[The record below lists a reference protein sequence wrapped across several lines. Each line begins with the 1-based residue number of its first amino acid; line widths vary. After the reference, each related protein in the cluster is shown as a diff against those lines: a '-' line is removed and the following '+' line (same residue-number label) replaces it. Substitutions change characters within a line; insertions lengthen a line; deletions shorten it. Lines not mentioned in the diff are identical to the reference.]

1 MGTRTKATGAL
12 ASVALIAA
20 LAPATASAGGQRI
33 AFSRSIPNEDEVSVF
48 SICPDGS
55 AERQLSEF
63 GIRDEETAWS
73 ADHRRLVY
81 THYWKN
87 YYGPPSYLDVVWA
100 DGTHTRKVPN
110 TVGATEADWAPNGRK
125 LVFARQAMSSGRTAL
140 FTIRTDGKN
149 LRRITKYGSFD
160 TPAWSPDGKR
170 ILFADRHGI
179 GTVRID
185 GTHMRRLLPD
195 ASNPTWEPDG
205 YRIAFERAD
214 NVWVALADGTRVR
227 RVTGGER
234 GGVHPDFSPDGERI
248 AFQGADGGG
257 IWTMTRDGDDAKRV
271 ADGWDPAW

>member
-1 MGTRTKATGAL
+1 MNRGSKWTSAA
-12 ASVALIAA
+12 AA
-20 LAPATASAGGQRI
+20 LAVVAAVAPASASAGGGRI
-33 AFSRSIPNEDEVSVF
+33 AFSRSIQNEDEVSVF

-55 AERQLSEF
+55 GEHQLSQL
-63 GIRDEETAWS
+63 GIRDEETSWS
-73 ADHRRLVY
+73 SDHRRLVY

-87 YYGPPSYLDVVWA
+87 YNGPPSYLDVVRA

-125 LVFARQAMSSGRTAL
+125 LVFVRAGASGTAL
-140 FTIRTDGKN
+140 FTIRADGKN

-170 ILFADRHGI
+170 ILFADRRGL

-185 GTHMRRLLPD
+185 GTHVRRLLSD

-205 YRIAFERAD
+205 YRIAFERAG
-214 NVWVALADGTRVR
+214 NVWVSLADGTRVR

-248 AFQGADGGG
+248 AFQGADGSG

-271 ADGWDPAW
+271 VAYGWDPAW